1 MTKDANYWIRLL
13 DLQRHVEGGAFKE
26 IYRSP
31 VIIDKG
37 SLPHSFSSPK
47 SISTSIYFLLE
58 SHQCSL
64 FHRIKSDEIWHFYTG
79 DALLI
84 HEIFPSGQ
92 LRTHRL
98 GANPDNNESFQ
109 TVIQAGNWFASHV
122 APGGSYTLA
131 GCTVSPG
138 FDFEDFAIADRNDLI
153 QQYPEH
159 AALIHSLTP
168 AP

>member
-1 MTKDANYWIRLL
+1 MKKDANYWIRQL

-31 VIIDKG
+31 LMIGKE
-37 SLPHSFSSPK
+37 SLPPSFTSSK

-64 FHRIKSDEIWHFYTG
+64 FHRIKSDEIWHFYSG
-79 DALLI
+79 DPLLI

-92 LRTHRL
+92 LVTHLL

-109 TVIQAGNWFASHV
+109 AVIQAGNWFASHV

-131 GCTVSPG
+131 GCTVAPG
-138 FDFEDFAIADRNDLI
+138 FDFEDFVLAERTELMR
-153 QQYPEH
+153 QYPDH
-159 AALIHSLTP
+159 AELIHSLTP